1 MTRHRASEKQFQNA
15 VIQYAKLMGWM
26 VHHHHD
32 SRRSEPGWPDLVL
45 LKPGTPGVRAR
56 LIVAEL
62 KTENGKLTAAQRLWL
77 NGLSECIQTYVWRPA
92 DWGQI
97 EHVLGGRGY
106 DVA

>member
-1 MTRHRASEKQFQNA
+1 
-15 VIQYAKLMGWM
+15 M

-62 KTENGKLTAAQRLWL
+62 KSENGKLTAAQQLWL

-92 DWGQI
+92 DWGRI